1 MQLYNLET
9 DIREEHDVAAQ
20 HPDIVKRFER
30 LMKEARNG
38 PDYIV
43 LNSVSNVGKAIPVLK
58 EYKSALCLLDNDSAG
73 RQAFQQM
80 AQAGCPVRDKSDCYR
95 EYNDLNDYLLGRK
108 MAQENKTDH
117 QHETAPKLIEKPAK
131 KQSG

>member
-1 MQLYNLET
+1 MMQSSP
-9 DIREEHDVAAQ
+9 IS
-20 HPDIVKRFER
+20 RF
-30 LMKEARNG
+30 ASSFN
-38 PDYIV
+38 IV

>member
-1 MQLYNLET
+1 M
-9 DIREEHDVAAQ
+9 
-20 HPDIVKRFER
+20 
-30 LMKEARNG
+30 
-38 PDYIV
+38 
-43 LNSVSNVGKAIPVLK
+43 K
-58 EYKSALCLLDNDSAG
+58 EYKSALGLLDNDSAG

>member
-1 MQLYNLET
+1 MDYLSYLT
-9 DIREEHDVAAQ
+9 LKAT
-20 HPDIVKRFER
+20 HPGNGQPKG
-30 LMKEARNG
+30 NG

-80 AQAGCPVRDKSDCYR
+80 AQ
-95 EYNDLNDYLLGRK
+95 
-108 MAQENKTDH
+108 ENKTDH